1 MHPTIY
7 KMRTIIFDT
16 SSLISLATNNLLYT
30 LAPLKKQFNG
40 HFFITESVHKEII
53 DNPMKSKRFKL
64 EAFLIQDLFN
74 TGVLEV
80 YNNPEIQKQSIE
92 LLNKLNNT
100 YFSHK
105 TPIKILDL
113 AEVESLVL
121 AHDLGAEA
129 YVVDERT
136 MRLIV
141 ENPFALA
148 NILADKLHSKIEVN
162 NSNLKKVKSEFS
174 EIKVLRSTEVMLAAY
189 NMGLFDSII
198 GKEKKKKIEFIDGLL
213 WALKLHG
220 CSITE
225 REIQE
230 LLNYKNL

>member
-1 MHPTIY
+1 
-7 KMRTIIFDT
+7 MRTIIFDT

-30 LAPLKKQFNG
+30 LGPLKKHFNG
-40 HFFITESVHKEII
+40 HFFITESVHQEIN

-64 EAFLIQDLFN
+64 EAFLIQDLFD
-74 TGVLEV
+74 TSVLEV
-80 YNNPEIQKQSIE
+80 YNNLEIKQQSTE

-100 YFSHK
+100 YFNHK
-105 TPIKILDL
+105 NPIRILDL
-113 AEVESLVL
+113 AEVESLML
-121 AHDLGAEA
+121 AKKLGSEA

-136 MRLIV
+136 IRLIV

-148 NILADKLHSKIEVN
+148 NILADKIHSKIDIN
-162 NSNLKKVKSEFS
+162 NSNLKKVKEEFS
-174 EIKVLRSTEVMLAAY
+174 DIKVLRSTEVMLAAY
-189 NMGLFDSII
+189 GIGIFDSII
-198 GKEKKKKIEFIDGLL
+198 GKDRNKKIEFIDGLL

-220 CSITE
+220 CSISE